1 MEMKLIELY
10 VKNFRG
16 IKEQTITDIGDALV
30 LIGKN
35 NAGKSAILTAIR
47 ALYDDYNLAE
57 KDFYKESTE
66 IEIKGVFLCDDYLEN
81 FFLDSKI
88 GVMKIPSNATEYN
101 EAKIGTIWEEKTFVE
116 FKSSREEKQQ
126 EDSLGDVG
134 TIEDFMP
141 IWLKVLNKRFDITN
155 GKFSIS
161 FVSKKTDCKK
171 NYDKKDAITLLPK
184 IAFIDD
190 TRNFV
195 EEENGKSQTI
205 TSNIFNVIL
214 NSEIFAKNGGPS
226 CSNCTNRNCETSCI
240 DIINSKSVSE
250 LTCEDLEKLVNYR
263 TKLGSDEITN
273 HISEQFAKN
282 YRNDFKINIK
292 ATSNINKSF
301 SISTKIYDPALEAEV
316 ELSNVGAGVRSI
328 YILSLLQVYQTLKNN
343 NTIFVVEEPE
353 LYLHPQL
360 QKSMAKTISD
370 ISKRNQVFFTTHS
383 PLMLRDFQ
391 SDDIRNVKLN
401 ETDYHTEIE
410 TTKLDDILDE
420 IGYSTQDII
429 NTDFIVFVEGPSDKE
444 VIELLI
450 KKYYDIDN
458 ERITV
463 IDTKSCNNIVFYASL
478 RFLEKTKMGDNFVII
493 RDCDTKDKNMVE
505 NSLDNKLKANIPK
518 EYVDEHKNRI
528 FITDYSSIE
537 GYLFSPE
544 LLVEDGIFNSVNE
557 VYEKL
562 QDELNSQKDKQIK
575 YFKEK
580 NNDAHRISI
589 FESEYD
595 VKSSDISS
603 NIEWMKQNIRGHN
616 YFSWTSSKEITLD
629 SYVNRLPENAFSPIL
644 SFLDRIDYFKD
655 NRR

>member
-1 MEMKLIELY
+1 MKLIELY

-16 IKEQTITDIGDALV
+16 VKEQTITDIGDALV

-47 ALYDDYNLAE
+47 ALYDDYNIAE

-126 EDSLGDVG
+126 EDSLGDIG

-171 NYDKKDAITLLPK
+171 NYDKKDAIALLPK

-226 CSNCTNRNCETSCI
+226 CNNCTNRNCETSCI

-301 SISTKIYDPALEAEV
+301 SISTKIYDPALESEV

-343 NTIFVVEEPE
+343 NTIFVIEEPE

-429 NTDFIVFVEGPSDKE
+429 NTDFIIFVEGTTDKE
-444 VIELLI
+444 VVELII
-450 KKYYDIDN
+450 KKYYDIDI

-493 RDCDTKDKNMVE
+493 RDCDTKDKNVVE
-505 NSLDNKLKANIPK
+505 SSLENKLKENIPEK
-518 EYVDEHKNRI
+518 YVDEHKDQI

-544 LLVEDGIFNSVNE
+544 LLVEDGIFSSTNE

-562 QDELNSQKDKQIK
+562 QVELSTQKEKQIK

-580 NNDAHRISI
+580 NNDEHRLSI

-595 VKSSDISS
+595 VKRSDISS

-616 YFSWTSSKEITLD
+616 YFSWTSSKKITLD

-644 SFLDRIDYFKD
+644 SFLDRNDYFKD
-655 NRR
+655 NRK

>member
-1 MEMKLIELY
+1 MKLLELY
-10 VKNFRG
+10 IKNFRG
-16 IKEQTITDIGDALV
+16 IKEQSVTDIGDALV

-57 KDFYKESTE
+57 KDFHKDSTE
-66 IEIKGVFLCDDYLEN
+66 IEIKGVFLCDDYYLEN

-88 GVMKIPSNATEYN
+88 GIMKIPSNAAEYN
-101 EAKIGTIWEEKTFVE
+101 EAKIGTVWEEKTFVD
-116 FKSSREEKQQ
+116 FKSSRDEKHQG
-126 EDSLGDVG
+126 DSLGDVE
-134 TIEDFMP
+134 TIGSFMP
-141 IWLKVLNKRFDITN
+141 IWLKVLKKRFDIID
-155 GKFSIS
+155 GKILISI
-161 FVSKKTDCKK
+161 VSQKADCKK

-184 IAFIDD
+184 VAFIDD
-190 TRNFV
+190 TRNFA

-214 NSEIFAKNGGPS
+214 NSEIFAKNSGTL
-226 CSNCTNRNCETSCI
+226 CSNCTNRNCESGCI
-240 DIINSKSVSE
+240 DIINAKSVSE
-250 LTCEDLEKLVNYR
+250 LTYEDLEKLVNYR
-263 TKLGSDEITN
+263 TKLGSDEITS
-273 HISEQFAKN
+273 HISEQFAQN

-301 SISTKIYDPALEAEV
+301 SITTKIYDPALEAEV

-343 NTIFVVEEPE
+343 NTIFVIEEPE

-370 ISKRNQVFFTTHS
+370 ISKKNQVFFTTHS

-391 SDDIRNVKLN
+391 SEDIRNVKLN
-401 ETDYHTEIE
+401 ETDYRTEIE

-429 NTDFIVFVEGPSDKE
+429 NTDFVIFVEGPTDKK
-444 VIELLI
+444 VIKLLI
-450 KKYYDIDN
+450 KKYYDIDI

-478 RFLEKTKMGDNFVII
+478 RFLEKTRIGDNFVII
-493 RDCDTKDKNMVE
+493 RDSDTKDKNVVKS
-505 NSLDNKLKANIPK
+505 SLENKLKENLPD
-518 EYVDEHKNRI
+518 EYVDEHKDQI
-528 FITDYSSIE
+528 FITEYSSIE
-537 GYLFSPE
+537 GYLFLPE
-544 LLVEDGIFNSVNE
+544 LLVEDGVFSSTNE

-562 QDELNSQKDKQIK
+562 KLELSAQKEKQIK

-580 NNDAHRISI
+580 NNDEHRLSI

-595 VKSSDISS
+595 AKSSDISS

-616 YFSWTSSKEITLD
+616 YFSWTSSKKITLD

-644 SFLDRIDYFKD
+644 SFLDRNDYFKD
-655 NRR
+655 NRK